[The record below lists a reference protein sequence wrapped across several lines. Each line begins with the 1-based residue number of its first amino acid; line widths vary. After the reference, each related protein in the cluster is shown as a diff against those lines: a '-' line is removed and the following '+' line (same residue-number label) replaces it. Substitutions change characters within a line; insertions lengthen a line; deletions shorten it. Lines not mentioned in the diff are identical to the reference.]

1 MTAPNRKILVLSIV
15 LSISLFL
22 RAINDVLLIE
32 NNNTW
37 TDVDDNDKAFAV
49 DVVLYYL
56 LLEII
61 PFCLIVYIITNTRE
75 GKISPEVV
83 TDDER
88 GHSLLDSVRT
98 PS

>member
-22 RAINDVLLIE
+22 RAINDVLLISI
-32 NNNTW
+32 NDTW

-49 DVVLYYL
+49 DLVLYYL